1 VSRRS
6 TSYARLTR
14 ENAELRMRLAEAEE
28 TLHAIRT
35 GAVDA
40 LLVSGVDG
48 DQVFT
53 LKGADHAYRVLIEA
67 MNEGALTVTMDGV
80 ILYANQRVAEM
91 LKAPLEK
98 VIGSRIH
105 LWIAPA
111 DHTRF
116 DALVRHDA
124 AATHRREELTLRAN
138 DGTFVPGYVSANLL
152 PNDELRGL
160 YCLVVTD
167 LTEQKRNAAL
177 VADEQLARSI
187 LEQAADAIVVCDAQ
201 GQIIRASAAA
211 HALCG
216 QNPLGL
222 PFTWVF
228 PVHRE
233 AGVAFSLAESMT
245 TGSRSRAEVL
255 LQRNGQML
263 NLLIGIGP
271 LLGAHSERLGS
282 VITLTDITQ
291 RRETEERLQAALH
304 MQDVLL
310 KETHHRVKNNLQ
322 VVMSLLRLQSRQV
335 TDPRAIAALRDSRQR
350 VEVMALVHELLYR
363 TGDMASI
370 DATAYSRQLS
380 SQMLRLYDAAP
391 DQVTLEIVAEGVWL
405 SLDQAVPC
413 GLIIH
418 ELVSN
423 SLKYAFPDGR
433 LGTVGIALRA
443 TSPDTLTLTVWDT
456 GVGFPTEVPVPEP
469 LSLGISLVHDLV
481 RQLRG
486 TAVTTSDGGVTV
498 TITFPQSTAAVPAAT
513 APDAGT
519 IKATPL
525 P

>member
-1 VSRRS
+1 MCEEFAMSRTP
-6 TSYARLTR
+6 TSHERLTR
-14 ENAELRMRLAEAEE
+14 ENAELRIRLAEAEE

-80 ILYANQRVAEM
+80 ILYANRRFAEM

-98 VIGSRIH
+98 IIGSSIYP
-105 LWIAPA
+105 WIASA

-116 DALVRHDA
+116 AALVRHDD
-124 AATHRREELTLRAN
+124 AATHRREELTLRAS

-152 PNDELRGL
+152 PNELRGL
-160 YCLVVTD
+160 CCLVVTD
-167 LTEQKRNAAL
+167 LTEQKRNEVL

-187 LEQAADAIVVCDAQ
+187 LEQAADAMVVCDAQ
-201 GQIIRASAAA
+201 GQIIRASEAA

-222 PFTWVF
+222 PFARAF
-228 PVHRE
+228 PLHQG
-233 AGVAFSLAESMT
+233 ADGAFSLAESMT
-245 TGSRSRAEVL
+245 TGSRSRVEVL
-255 LQRNGQML
+255 LQHQKQVQ
-263 NLLIGIGP
+263 NLLVSIGP
-271 LLGAHSERLGS
+271 LLDAHRERLGS
-282 VITLTDITQ
+282 VITLIDITQ

-304 MQDVLL
+304 AQEVLL

-322 VVMSLLRLQSRQV
+322 VVVSLLRLQARQLSAPSAV
-335 TDPRAIAALRDSRQR
+335 AALRDSLQR

-370 DATAYSRQLS
+370 DAAAYIRQLS

-391 DQVTLEIVAEGVWL
+391 GHLMVELAAEGIWL

-418 ELVSN
+418 ELFSN

-433 LGTVGIALRA
+433 PGTVGIALRA

-456 GVGFPTEVPVPEP
+456 GVGLPTDAPAPAQP
-469 LSLGISLVHDLV
+469 SLGTSLVRDLV

-486 TAVTTSDGGVTV
+486 TIVITSDAGVAV
-498 TITFPQSTAAVPAAT
+498 TITFPQTLVAAPTVALKR
-513 APDAGT
+513 G
-519 IKATPL
+519 L
-525 P
+525 

>member
-1 VSRRS
+1 
-6 TSYARLTR
+6 
-14 ENAELRMRLAEAEE
+14 MRLAEAEE

-48 DQVFT
+48 EQVFT

-80 ILYANQRVAEM
+80 IMYTNRRFAEM

-111 DHTRF
+111 DHTLF

-124 AATHRREELTLRAN
+124 AATRRREEITLRAS

-160 YCLVVTD
+160 SCLVVTD
-167 LTEQKRNAAL
+167 LTEQKRNEVL
-177 VADEQLARSI
+177 IADEKLARLI

-201 GQIIRASAAA
+201 GQISRASEAA

-222 PFTWVF
+222 PFARAF
-228 PVHRE
+228 PLHHG

-245 TGSRSRAEVL
+245 TGSRSGIELL
-255 LQRNGQML
+255 LQHHTQL
-263 NLLIGIGP
+263 YTLLVSIGP

-282 VITLTDITQ
+282 VITLIDITQ

-304 MQDVLL
+304 TQEVLL
-310 KETHHRVKNNLQ
+310 KEIHHRVKNNLQ
-322 VVMSLLRLQSRQV
+322 VVMSLLRLQIRQV

-363 TGDMASI
+363 TGDMARI
-370 DATAYSRQLS
+370 DATAYIRQLS
-380 SQMLRLYDAAP
+380 SQMLRIYDLAP
-391 DQVTLEIVAEGVWL
+391 GQLMVELAAEGIWL
-405 SLDQAVPC
+405 NLDQAVPC

-418 ELVSN
+418 EIFSN

-433 LGTVGIALRA
+433 PGTVGITLHA
-443 TSPDTLTLTVWDT
+443 TSPDMLTLKVWDT
-456 GVGFPTEVPVPEP
+456 GVGLPTDAPATAEP
-469 LSLGISLVHDLV
+469 SLGISLVHDLV

-486 TAVTTSDGGVTV
+486 TIVITSDAGVAV
-498 TITFPQSTAAVPAAT
+498 TITFPQGLAV
-513 APDAGT
+513 APIIAVKGDR
-519 IKATPL
+519 
-525 P
+525 

>member
-1 VSRRS
+1 MSRKP
-6 TSYARLTR
+6 TSHARLTR

-28 TLHAIRT
+28 TLYAIRT

-53 LKGADHAYRVLIEA
+53 LKGADHAYRVLVEA
-67 MNEGALTVTMDGV
+67 MTEGALTMTMDGV
-80 ILYANQRVAEM
+80 ILYANRRIAEM

-105 LWIAPA
+105 PWIAPA

-116 DALVRHDA
+116 DALVWHDA
-124 AATHRREELTLRAN
+124 AATHRREELTLRAS
-138 DGTFVPGYVSANLL
+138 DGTLVPGYVSANRL

-160 YCLVVTD
+160 SCLVVTD
-167 LTEQKRNAAL
+167 LTEQQRNAAL

-222 PFTWVF
+222 PFARAF
-228 PVHRE
+228 PLHRG

-255 LQRNGQML
+255 LQRNGQRF

-271 LLGAHSERLGS
+271 LLDAHSERLGS
-282 VITLTDITQ
+282 VITMIDITQ
-291 RRETEERLQAALH
+291 RRETEERLHAALH
-304 MQDVLL
+304 TQEVLL

-322 VVMSLLRLQSRQV
+322 VVMSLLRLQARQLS
-335 TDPRAIAALRDSRQR
+335 DPRAIAALRDSRQR

-370 DATAYSRQLS
+370 DATTYSRQLS

-391 DQVTLEIVAEGVWL
+391 DQVTLELAAEGVWL

-433 LGTVGIALRA
+433 PGTVGIALHA
-443 TSPDTLTLTVWDT
+443 TSPDMLTLTVWDT
-456 GVGFPTEVPVPEP
+456 GVGMPTNVPASAQP
-469 LSLGISLVHDLV
+469 SMGTSLVHDLV

-486 TAVTTSDGGVTV
+486 TIVITSDAGVTV
-498 TITFPQSTAAVPAAT
+498 TITFPQTLAA
-513 APDAGT
+513 AP
-519 IKATPL
+519 PS